1 MRLLLYSWKANNE
14 QILADNMMKAGF
26 EVIWFH
32 KECQHYTRDMELA
45 MEMIPFIHAQGIEV
59 VVSFNYF
66 PIISMICNTC
76 QIPYYA
82 WVYDCPHFTLFAKQ
96 ITMPCNHIGI
106 FDREMVRQLKNYGVN
121 TAYHVP
127 LAADA
132 VYFEKII
139 VQASRQEKEKYQ
151 CDISF
156 VGSLY
161 TGDYNYYD
169 NLFFKNYSEEADT
182 ADGNGLGHE
191 QKRKTAC
198 AEEIK
203 NGMSAELTKH
213 SDIGVIIK
221 RQCFSYQKDCLR
233 QAVTDGD
240 IDFSMLRVRMEK
252 EGLML
257 GEDYFAKPED
267 ILLAAVLE
275 KKVTVEERRILLTE
289 IAKRFA
295 CNNGGKRAKAAS
307 DGSNSGQAACD
318 SMDRANNIDAKFDFK
333 IFTGSDTENL
343 PELAPYNYGMVDY
356 QTQMPLV
363 FAGSKIN
370 LNISLRSIH
379 SGIPLRVL
387 DIMACGGFVLSNWQP
402 EISEYFEEGAEIVTF
417 DSLEDCLDKIEY
429 YLIHEEERR
438 QIAANGQRKV
448 QERFS
453 YQIGLEKLFR

>member
-127 LAADA
+127 LASDA
-132 VYFEKII
+132 AYFNKVIM
-139 VQASRQEKEKYQ
+139 QASRQEKEKYQ

-156 VGSLY
+156 TGSLY
-161 TGDYNYYD
+161 TGEHNYYD
-169 NLFFKNYSEEADT
+169 AVFRTDQAEW
-182 ADGNGLGHE
+182 DGNRSRE
-191 QKRKTAC
+191 SSR
-198 AEEIK
+198 
-203 NGMSAELTKH
+203 M
-213 SDIGVIIK
+213 DDVIN
-221 RQCFSYQKDCLR
+221 RQCFSYQKDCLT

-240 IDFSMLRVRMEK
+240 IDFSMLRIQMEK

-295 CNNGGKRAKAAS
+295 CNNGGKRAKAARN
-307 DGSNSGQAACD
+307 GSNSGQAACD
-318 SMDRANNIDAKFDFK
+318 GMDGASNIDAKYDFK
-333 IFTGSDTENL
+333 LYTGSDTEGL
-343 PELAPYNYGMVDY
+343 PELAPYNYGRVDY

-370 LNISLRSIH
+370 LNVSLRSIH

-438 QIAANGQRKV
+438 QIASNGQRKV

-453 YQIGLEKLFR
+453 YQIGLEKLFN